1 MSPAHESIEYAR
13 EYRGELPVKPTAW
26 PVLIA
31 MIVLVLAPVLF
42 VSQITAHYRTD
53 VVDDQMFGY
62 FGWRIAHGATVYL
75 DVWDNKPPG
84 IYWIN
89 ALGFLIAGGDSYGGV
104 IALCIAA
111 VAVALTCFL
120 VACASLFHREAAALG
135 TILAGFFFTHS
146 FFQGATNRTETFLI
160 AFEVAAVAI
169 YIRAWAHD
177 RWWKWLLAG
186 MLAGGAF
193 LFKQVGLAAWGAMG
207 LHTIILTLTRALPMR
222 DGVRRCLLLAGGA
235 AITVGGASAV
245 LAAQGAFGEAT
256 WAVFGFNK
264 AYFEVEDSALFD
276 NAKNQML
283 LKNHMVVL
291 RLPLL
296 MAAAACIHGFLWW
309 ARPRY
314 RPPEIESRLEAVG
327 PTCPRYLLLF
337 FIWFAASHYGALLS
351 PHGFRHYIMPT
362 VPPLMFMS
370 AHLLNVLTAEI
381 GLLRRL
387 QQRAWV
393 AFAVVTIIY
402 FAYDAI
408 WWQWEGVSTV
418 YVDRFVQD
426 YTAEWEDVGE
436 AVDRIAAP
444 DEKIQV
450 WGYMPGVYL
459 VAKRENV
466 CRFTTTEKI
475 GQVGKFAAR
484 IERELTEC
492 LMQHPPPVFVINLT
506 DFNWLHGVTP
516 GGLMERPG
524 PLGGW
529 LDENYER
536 VDEVR
541 GTYILRRKD
550 TLPTATGRG

>member
-1 MSPAHESIEYAR
+1 
-13 EYRGELPVKPTAW
+13 
-26 PVLIA
+26 LIA
-31 MIVLVLAPVLF
+31 
-42 VSQITAHYRTD
+42 SQVTAHLRSD

-89 ALGFLIAGGDSYGGV
+89 ALGFLLGGGDSYGGV
-104 IALCIAA
+104 IALCVAA
-111 VAVALTCFL
+111 VVVSLACFL
-120 VACASLFHREAAALG
+120 IASASLFHREAATLG
-135 TILAGFFFTHS
+135 AILAGFFFTHA

-160 AFEVAAVAI
+160 ALEIGAIAV
-169 YIRAWAHD
+169 YLRAWARD

-207 LHTIILTLTRALPMR
+207 LHVIVLTATRELPLR

-235 AITVGGASAV
+235 ALAIGAGCLV
-245 LAAQGAFGEAT
+245 LAWQGALGEAMY
-256 WAVFGFNK
+256 AVFGFNR
-264 AYFEVEDSALFD
+264 AYFDTEDSAFFD

-283 LKNHMVVL
+283 LKNHMIVL

-314 RPPEIESRLEAVG
+314 RPPEIESRLAAVG
-327 PTCPRYLLLF
+327 PVCPRHLLLF
-337 FIWFAASHYGALLS
+337 FVWFVAAFYGALLS
-351 PHGFRHYIMPT
+351 PHGFRHYIVPT

-370 AHLLNVLTAEI
+370 THLLNVLTAEV
-381 GLLRRL
+381 GLFRRL

-393 AFAVVTIIY
+393 SFAVVVIGY
-402 FAYDAI
+402 FSWDAI
-408 WWQWEGVSTV
+408 RWQWEGVSTV
-418 YVDRFVQD
+418 YVERFAMNQ
-426 YTAEWEDVGE
+426 TPEWEDIGK

-444 DEKIQV
+444 NERIQC

-459 VAKRENV
+459 VAKRPNV

-475 GQVGKFAAR
+475 GQVGKYAAK
-484 IERELTEC
+484 IEQELTQC
-492 LMQHPPPVFVINLT
+492 LLDHPPPIFVINAG
-506 DFNWLHGVTP
+506 DFSWLHGITP
-516 GGLMERPG
+516 GGEIERPG
-524 PLGGW
+524 ILGAW
-529 LDENYER
+529 LDENYVK

-541 GTYILRRKD
+541 NAYILRRKD
-550 TLPTATGRG
+550 TLGASPGGG